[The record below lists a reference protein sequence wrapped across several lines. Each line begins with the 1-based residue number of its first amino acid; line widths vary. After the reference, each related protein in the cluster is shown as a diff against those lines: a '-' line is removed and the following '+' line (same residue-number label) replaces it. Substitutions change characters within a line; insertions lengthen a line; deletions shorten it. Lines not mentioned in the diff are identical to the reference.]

1 MYWMKKR
8 YITIALITS
17 VIIIFQACSKQ
28 SAECNENTCYTVKAC
43 IAADK
48 KCENDLSFI
57 VEKKERYKI
66 SVNNSSLCPTYYFQL
81 KLFTGN
87 NVLLDTVFTQITT
100 FEKIVEFS
108 SGTQLRAEALLVPGQ
123 PMIECVWLGE
133 ANVTICKG
141 EK

>member
-1 MYWMKKR
+1 MKKR
-8 YITIALITS
+8 YLTIALITS

-48 KCENDLSFI
+48 KCENDLSFT

-66 SVNNSSLCPTYYFQL
+66 SVNNSSLCPAYYCQL
-81 KLFTGN
+81 KVLSN
-87 NVLLDTVFTQITT
+87 NALLLDTVFTQITA

-108 SGTQLRAEALLVPGQ
+108 SGTQLSAEVLLVPGQ
-123 PMIECVWLGE
+123 TMINCVWLGE
-133 ANVTICKG
+133 ATVTICK
-141 EK
+141 EKK